1 MRQIVITI
9 EEGYFRQFLQFLK
22 TLNYVKSIQPRPAET
37 GGSGN
42 RFDFSDLAGTLEWR
56 GDAVAQ
62 QRILRDE
69 W

>member
-1 MRQIVITI
+1 MRQIFITI

-22 TLNYVKSIQPRPAET
+22 TLSYVKSIQPRPAEI
-37 GGSGN
+37 GPGN
-42 RFDFSDLAGTLEWR
+42 RFDFSDLAGALEWR
-56 GDAVAQ
+56 GDAVTQ